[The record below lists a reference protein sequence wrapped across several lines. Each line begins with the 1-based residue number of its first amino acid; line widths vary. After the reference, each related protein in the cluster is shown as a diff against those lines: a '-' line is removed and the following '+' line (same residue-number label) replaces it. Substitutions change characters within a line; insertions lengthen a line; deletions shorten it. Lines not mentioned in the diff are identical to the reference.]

1 MIFVSQQVNGMK
13 NICQKTR
20 KILFLLFTLL
30 LLTSAAFTAQA
41 ASSQSITKQAKSLSG
56 TFVRN
61 SKGIRYKLTSGKYA
75 KSMWLLADGKVY
87 RLRSNGY
94 VRLGWFKF
102 KGKYYYSDKTTG
114 SLQYSKFVTVNNK
127 TYYLKNDGTRASK
140 IWVRLGKKYYYFNAS
155 GVLQKNKMFSVGKNY
170 YYAAASGVRLESSF
184 MTVSGKTYYF
194 NASGIRV
201 QGKWARIGGKYYY
214 FASKTGVMAKNTW
227 VGDYYVGSDGARL
240 TNCKVGAF
248 TLDANGKKTADALQ
262 ASSSSSSKIL
272 FVGDS
277 RTVGMKNSVAAASNV
292 SFKAK
297 VSMGYSWLISSA
309 DPTIRSAL
317 AADPSMTV
325 VFGLGVNDLGN
336 ISSYISYYNKLI
348 KAYPRAKFV
357 FLAVNPITYSNAYIS
372 NTKIAAFNKQ
382 LKKAFASRYLDTY
395 TWMTEGGFS
404 TVDGLHY
411 TTDTYKKLYS
421 YIMKNI

>member
-1 MIFVSQQVNGMK
+1 MIFVSQQVKGMK
-13 NICQKTR
+13 NICQRTR

-30 LLTSAAFTAQA
+30 LLTSAAFSAQA

-56 TFVRN
+56 SFVRT

-87 RLRSNGY
+87 RLKSNGY
-94 VRLGWFKF
+94 VRRGWFKF
-102 KGKYYYSDKTTG
+102 KGKYYYSDKNTG

-140 IWVRLGKKYYYFNAS
+140 IWVKLGGKYYYFNAS

-170 YYAAASGVRLESSF
+170 YYASASGVRLQSGF
-184 MTVSGKTYYF
+184 MTISGKTYYF

-201 QGKWARIGGKYYY
+201 QGKWTKIGGKYYF
-214 FASKTGVMAKNTW
+214 FASKTGVMARNTW

-248 TLDANGKKTADALQ
+248 TLDSNGKKTSGSVK
-262 ASSSSSSKIL
+262 SSSTAVL

-277 RTVGMKNSVAAASNV
+277 RTVGMKNSVTAAANV

-297 VSMGYSWLISSA
+297 VSMGYSWLISTA
-309 DPTIRSAL
+309 DSTIKAAL
-317 AADPSMTV
+317 KSNPSMTV

-336 ISSYISYYNKLI
+336 VNSYISYYKKLI
-348 KAYPRAKFV
+348 KAYPDANFV
-357 FLAVNPITYSNAYIS
+357 FLAVNPITYSNEYIS
-372 NTKIAAFNKQ
+372 NSKIAAFNK
-382 LKKAFASRYLDTY
+382 LIKNAFGSSYLDTN
-395 TWMTEGGFS
+395 TWMTKNGFS

-411 TTDTYKKLYS
+411 TPETYKKLYS